1 MHFTSKKESI
11 AYTAEESLEFVFENN
26 LSKQKYLNK
35 QHGAKFRNYNINP
48 SYEEIL
54 KYKCKCRIQELS
66 VSDTISVKV
75 PLKTF

>member
-1 MHFTSKKESI
+1 MDFTSKKEPVT
-11 AYTAEESLEFVFENN
+11 YTTEESLEFIFENN
-26 LSKQKYLNK
+26 LSKQRYLNK
-35 QHGAKFRNYNINP
+35 QHGSKLRNYNIYP